1 MILTREGIRRMV
13 NVTGTG
19 VGGGS
24 SFDAG
29 QINEILGSYLTVE
42 NAKQQF
48 VSIDFFKRLFQA
60 HGTDENDDPVDVDPN
75 DTESTITD
83 IEAMFGFWTNQ
94 YLSALGNGGGGGTGG
109 ATALTDLVDV
119 ALNNPTNGQAL
130 VYNATTGKWTNQ
142 TIGGG
147 ADMATVWQALAAG
160 TNEQINASHLTNAL
174 SGYVTSQT
182 LAGYLPL
189 SGGAI
194 TGNLSV
200 GGTLA
205 VTGAATLSSS
215 VTAGSFIK
223 SGGTSSQFLKADGSV
238 DSNTYATQT
247 WVDDNYVSIA
257 FFSRLFK
264 AYNGN
269 TLVSPNNTTATIDNI
284 KAMFGFWTNQY
295 LSALGNGGGGGT
307 GGATAL
313 TDLVDVAIASPTNG
327 QSLVYNSTTGK
338 WTNQT
343 ISGGGTDMATVWS
356 NLAAATNEQINA
368 SHLTNALSG
377 YATSSD
383 LTGYLPLSAGSSK
396 PLTGS
401 LFFSGNS
408 GISWGT
414 STGMLACA
422 PSSGWT
428 GISSTQWG
436 VGATSYQGVIRTNN
450 NDILHYKSGTT
461 YKVWDESNLDISG
474 YLPLSAGS
482 TKALTGNLYFYG
494 GAGSTTEYGMIVRT
508 NRNVSTG
515 GGWAFT
521 PIIVKGDGNNDIFN
535 LGLFG
540 SADTFNYCYIGT
552 GAYNATNNLRIYSDG
567 VKWGTNT
574 IYHEGNF
581 STVASGL
588 FTSLTS
594 TNDTNLSVTIGGTTK
609 TITNLYALRL
619 KGVQVKEDTV
629 SYGDLNSLTGTSY
642 SIVTNYNLNSNW
654 QHAPSFT
661 GLSNYWGGAIVV
673 KGQDSSLMMQLFW
686 NAKHNESTTPTGKL
700 WFRARAS
707 YGWADDWKEIAFAD
721 GNIATA
727 TALATARTLWG
738 QSFDGTANVSGN
750 MTDVGTIT
758 GNGNITVTKTTTA
771 DTIISV
777 TNSNG
782 TVRLY
787 TSSNRGLYD
796 GTSGSTGWI
805 IATNGTNTWM
815 SRGNVGIGTT
825 TPSYK
830 LHVSGVSAAQSFRS
844 TVETGTAPM
853 VVASSTLVSN
863 LNADLL
869 DGKHSTD
876 FASASD
882 VTTLQ
887 GYFDSSGAAK
897 KAVQLK
903 TSRTLWGQ
911 SFDGTGNVTGA
922 MTSVGSI
929 TCTNNSSISNAT
941 GSGGSLYIGRSD
953 DAGWVKMSDM
963 CSRQGDS
970 YWKIKSNGD
979 ATFGNVYSNGAVT
992 ALSDARHKT
1001 IVGDVD
1007 LTVEQIAAMP
1017 AIRYRWNDRRDNGLY
1032 VGSIAQD
1039 WQTILPE
1046 VVMTSDDEQRTLS
1059 LSYGVAA
1066 LIASIT
1072 TARKVV
1078 NHEER
1083 IAQLERENQELKN
1096 ELNKIKAA

>member
-1 MILTREGIRRMV
+1 MITITREGIQRM
-13 NVTGTG
+13 T
-19 VGGGS
+19 VGKGSLSAGGS
-24 SFDAG
+24 GAG
-29 QINEILGSYLTVE
+29 GSNDVANMLAGYMTIE
-42 NAKQQF
+42 QAQQQF

-60 HGTDENDDPVDVDPN
+60 HGTDENDDPIDVDPN
-75 DTESTITD
+75 DTETTITD
-83 IEAMFGFWTNQ
+83 IEAMFGFWTEQ

-119 ALNNPTNGQAL
+119 AVSSPTNGQAL
-130 VYNATTGKWTNQ
+130 VYN
-142 TIGGG
+142 
-147 ADMATVWQALAAG
+147 
-160 TNEQINASHLTNAL
+160 
-174 SGYVTSQT
+174 
-182 LAGYLPL
+182 
-189 SGGAI
+189 
-194 TGNLSV
+194 
-200 GGTLA
+200 
-205 VTGAATLSSS
+205 
-215 VTAGSFIK
+215 
-223 SGGTSSQFLKADGSV
+223 
-238 DSNTYATQT
+238 
-247 WVDDNYVSIA
+247 
-257 FFSRLFK
+257 
-264 AYNGN
+264 
-269 TLVSPNNTTATIDNI
+269 
-284 KAMFGFWTNQY
+284 
-295 LSALGNGGGGGT
+295 
-307 GGATAL
+307 
-313 TDLVDVAIASPTNG
+313 
-327 QSLVYNSTTGK
+327 STTGK
-338 WTNQT
+338 WVNQT

-383 LTGYLPLSAGSSK
+383 LTGYLPLSGGTMQVGTNAYQTTK
-396 PLTGS
+396 
-401 LFFSGNS
+401 
-408 GISWGT
+408 GINFGT
-414 STGMLACA
+414 S
-422 PSSGWT
+422 SH
-428 GISSTQWG
+428 I
-436 VGATSYQGVIRTNN
+436 GATASTLGLYCTGGIYLRPNVTLDASSSNGIVLTSTSLTYNGN
-450 NDILHYKSGTT
+450 TIYHSG
-461 YKVWDESNLDISG
+461 NLDISG

-482 TKALTGNLYFYG
+482 TKALTGSLYFYG
-494 GAGSTTEYGMIVRT
+494 GASSTTEYGMIVRT

-552 GAYNATNNLRIYSDG
+552 GDYNATNNLRIYSDG

-887 GYFDSSGAAK
+887 GYFDSSGAAN

-911 SFDGTGNVTGA
+911 SFDGTDNVTGA

-929 TCTNNSSISNAT
+929 TLTNNSRISNAT

-953 DAGWVKMSDM
+953 DAGWVKISDM

-979 ATFGNVYSNGAVT
+979 ATFGNMLSNGYVT
-992 ALSDARHKT
+992 ALSDARYKT
-1001 IVGDVD
+1001 IVGDID
-1007 LTVEQIAAMP
+1007 ITVEQIASLP
-1017 AIRYRWNDRRDNGLY
+1017 TILYKRNDLHDDTIFA
-1032 VGSIAQD
+1032 GSIAQE
-1039 WQTILPE
+1039 WQKVLPQ
-1046 VVMTSDDEQRTLS
+1046 VVMTSNDYLGTLS
-1059 LSYGVAA
+1059 IAHGVG
-1066 LIASIT
+1066 ASIFVIV

-1078 NHEER
+1078 NLEKRIER
-1083 IAQLERENQELKN
+1083 LEKRVNIEQ
-1096 ELNKIKAA
+1096 NKTE

>member
-1 MILTREGIRRMV
+1 MEILTREKIRRMV

-29 QINEILGSYLTVE
+29 QINEMLGSYLTVE

-75 DTESTITD
+75 DTETTITD
-83 IEAMFGFWTNQ
+83 IEAMFGFWTEQ

-119 ALNNPTNGQAL
+119 AVSNPTNGQAL
-130 VYNATTGKWTNQ
+130 VYNSTTGKWTNQ
-142 TIGGG
+142 TISGGG
-147 ADMATVWQALAAG
+147 TDMPTVWANLAAA

-205 VTGAATLSSS
+205 VTGAATFSSS
-215 VTAGSFIK
+215 ITAGSFIK

-247 WVDDNYVSIA
+247 WVGENYISIA
-257 FFSRLFK
+257 FFNRLFK

-284 KAMFGFWTNQY
+284 KAMFGFWTEQY
-295 LSALGNGGGGGT
+295 LSALGRGSGGT
-307 GGATAL
+307 GGSTAL
-313 TDLVDVAIASPTNG
+313 TDLVDVSIASPTNG
-327 QSLVYNSTTGK
+327 QALVYNSTTGK

-343 ISGGGTDMATVWS
+343 ISGGGVDMAAVWS
-356 NLAAATNEQINA
+356 ALNAATNEQINA

-383 LTGYLPLSAGSSK
+383 LTGYLPL
-396 PLTGS
+396 T
-401 LFFSGNS
+401 
-408 GISWGT
+408 
-414 STGMLACA
+414 
-422 PSSGWT
+422 
-428 GISSTQWG
+428 
-436 VGATSYQGVIRTNN
+436 
-450 NDILHYKSGTT
+450 
-461 YKVWDESNLDISG
+461 
-474 YLPLSAGS
+474 AGS

-494 GAGSTTEYGMIVRT
+494 GASSTTDYGMIVRT
-508 NRNVSTG
+508 NRNVSTS
-515 GGWAFT
+515 GGWALN
-521 PIIVKGDGNNDIFN
+521 PIIVNGDGNNKIFN

-540 SADTFNYCYIGT
+540 VAAAFSYCYIGT

-581 STVASGL
+581 STVAGGL

-609 TITNLYALRL
+609 TLTDVYAYQAKNVRPFSMAA
-619 KGVQVKEDTV
+619 GDDYDT
-629 SYGDLNSLTGTSY
+629 
-642 SIVTNYNLNSNW
+642 
-654 QHAPSFT
+654 
-661 GLSNYWGGAIVV
+661 LSNYTLTRGCFVAMNY
-673 KGQDSSLMMQLFW
+673 SSLTTNDVTLDDLGTYDTLVSFGYNLRTIQFKG
-686 NAKHNESTTPTGKL
+686 NAYGTMRLKYRRVYQPSTGVYALSP
-700 WFRARAS
+700 
-707 YGWADDWKEIAFAD
+707 WKEIAFAD

-738 QSFDGTANVSGN
+738 QSFDGSANVSGN

-830 LHVSGVSAAQSFRS
+830 LHVNGQAAAQTFRS

-853 VVASSTLVSN
+853 VVASSTLVTN

-887 GYFDSSGAAK
+887 GYFDSSGSALT
-897 KAVQLK
+897 AVQLK

-911 SFDGTGNVTGA
+911 NFNGTANVTGD

-929 TCTNNSSISNAT
+929 TLTNNSRISNAT
-941 GSGGSLYIGRSD
+941 GSSGSLYIGRAD
-953 DAGWVKMSDM
+953 DAGWVKISDM

-979 ATFGNVYSNGAVT
+979 GTFANVYSNGTLTCLAESST
-992 ALSDARHKT
+992 SDARKKT
-1001 IVGDVD
+1001 IVGQVD
-1007 LTVEQIAAMP
+1007 LSVE
-1017 AIRYRWNDRRDNGLY
+1017 
-1032 VGSIAQD
+1032 SIAKMPTVKFLWKHIPDKTVQVGTLAQS
-1039 WQTILPE
+1039 WQNVLPE
-1046 VVMTSDDEQRTLS
+1046 AVTENDGVLGFQ
-1059 LSYGVAA
+1059 YGVAA
-1066 LIASIT
+1066 LLSAIV

-1078 NHEER
+1078 DHERR
-1083 IAQLERENQELKN
+1083 IAQLEKENMELRN
-1096 ELNKIKAA
+1096 ELNRIKAA

>member
-29 QINEILGSYLTVE
+29 QINEMLGSYLTVE

-48 VSIDFFKRLFQA
+48 VSIEFFKRLFQA
-60 HGTDENDDPVDVDPN
+60 HGVDDNNDPTDVDPN
-75 DTESTITD
+75 DTETTITD

-119 ALNNPTNGQAL
+119 ALSNPTNGQAL

-142 TIGGG
+142 TISGGG
-147 ADMATVWQALAAG
+147 TDMATVWSALSAG

-174 SGYVTSQT
+174 SGYAQTSA
-182 LAGYLPL
+182 LANYLPIA
-189 SGGAI
+189 GGTL

-200 GGTLA
+200 GGTIA

-215 VTAGSFIK
+215 ITAGSFIK
-223 SGGTSSQFLKADGSV
+223 SGGTASQFLKADGSV

-264 AYNGN
+264 AYNGT
-269 TLVSPNNTTATIDNI
+269 TLVSPNNTTATINNI
-284 KAMFGFWTNQY
+284 KAMFGFWTEQY

-307 GGATAL
+307 GGSTAL
-313 TDLVDVAIASPTNG
+313 SDLVDVALSNPTNG
-327 QSLVYNSTTGK
+327 QALVYNATTGK
-338 WTNQT
+338 WMNQT

-383 LTGYLPLSAGSSK
+383 LTGYLPLSAGNSH
-396 PLTGS
+396 PLTGT
-401 LFFSGNS
+401 LYFNGNS

-422 PSSGWT
+422 PTSGWT
-428 GISSTQWG
+428 GISSSQWG
-436 VGATSYQGVIRTNN
+436 VGATTYQGVIRTNN
-450 NDILHYKSGTT
+450 NDILHYKAGTT
-461 YKVWDESNLDISG
+461 YKIWDESNLDI
-474 YLPLSAGS
+474 
-482 TKALTGNLYFYG
+482 
-494 GAGSTTEYGMIVRT
+494 
-508 NRNVSTG
+508 
-515 GGWAFT
+515 
-521 PIIVKGDGNNDIFN
+521 
-535 LGLFG
+535 
-540 SADTFNYCYIGT
+540 
-552 GAYNATNNLRIYSDG
+552 
-567 VKWGTNT
+567 
-574 IYHEGNF
+574 
-581 STVASGL
+581 SGL

-619 KGVQVKEDTV
+619 KGVRVTADTL

-642 SIVTNYNLNSNW
+642 SIVTNYDTNNNW

-661 GLSNYWGGAIVV
+661 GLSNYWGGAVV
-673 KGQDSSLMMQLFW
+673 IKGQDSNLMMQLFW

-700 WFRARAS
+700 WFRARTTG
-707 YGWADDWKEIAFAD
+707 GWADDWKEIAFAD

-738 QSFDGTANVSGN
+738 QSFDGTTNVSGN
-750 MTDVGTIT
+750 MTDVGTIAAT
-758 GNGNITVTKTTTA
+758 GDNTITHSGTTA
-771 DTIISV
+771 SRFIAQNEVGQVELMVASV
-777 TNSNG
+777 NWGVYSRTNSN
-782 TVRLY
+782 
-787 TSSNRGLYD
+787 
-796 GTSGSTGWI
+796 WI
-805 IATNGTNTWM
+805 IATNGTNTFL
-815 SRGNVGIGTT
+815 SIGNVGIGTT
-825 TPSYK
+825 SPSYK
-830 LHVSGVSAAQSFRS
+830 LHVNGQAAATTLRS
-844 TVETGTAPM
+844 TVANGTAPL
-853 VVASSTLVSN
+853 VVASSTLVTN

-887 GYFDSSGAAK
+887 GYFDSSGAALT
-897 KAVQLK
+897 AVQLK
-903 TSRTLWGQ
+903 TTRTIWGQ
-911 SFDGTGNVTGA
+911 NFNGTANVTGD
-922 MTSVGSI
+922 MSSVGSI
-929 TCTNNSSISNAT
+929 TLTNNSRISNST
-941 GSGGSLYIGRSD
+941 GSGGSLYIGRAD

-970 YWKIKSNGD
+970 KWKIKSNGD
-979 ATFGNVYSNGAVT
+979 ATFSNMLSNGYVT
-992 ALSDARHKT
+992 ALSDARYKT
-1001 IVGDVD
+1001 IVGDINITVD
-1007 LTVEQIAAMP
+1007 QIAALP
-1017 AIRYRWNDRRDNGLY
+1017 TILYKRNDRHDDTIFA
-1032 VGSIAQD
+1032 GSIAQE
-1039 WQTILPE
+1039 WQKVLPQ
-1046 VVMTSDDEQRTLS
+1046 VVMTSNDYLGTLS
-1059 LSYGVAA
+1059 IAHGVG
-1066 LIASIT
+1066 ASIFVIV

-1078 NHEER
+1078 NLEKRIER
-1083 IAQLERENQELKN
+1083 LEKASNIEP
-1096 ELNKIKAA
+1096 NKME

>member
-1 MILTREGIRRMV
+1 MEILTREKIRRMV

-19 VGGGS
+19 VGGS
-24 SFDAG
+24 ILDAG
-29 QINEILGSYLTVE
+29 QINEMLGSYLTVE

-60 HGTDENDDPVDVDPN
+60 HGPGENEGDPDVDVNPN
-75 DTESTITD
+75 DMESTITD
-83 IEAMFGFWTNQ
+83 IEAMFGFWTEQ

-119 ALNNPTNGQAL
+119 AIASPTNGQAL
-130 VYNATTGKWTNQ
+130 VYNSTTGKWTNQ
-142 TIGGG
+142 TISGGG
-147 ADMATVWQALAAG
+147 TDMATVWSNLAAA

-215 VTAGSFIK
+215 ITAGSFIK

-264 AYNGN
+264 AYNGT

-284 KAMFGFWTNQY
+284 KAMFGFWTEQY

-313 TDLVDVAIASPTNG
+313 TDLVDVAVSSPTNG
-327 QSLVYNSTTGK
+327 QALVYNATTGK
-338 WTNQT
+338 WINQT
-343 ISGGGTDMATVWS
+343 ISGGGTDMATVWT
-356 NLAAATNEQINA
+356 NLAAATNEQINV
-368 SHLTNALSG
+368 SHLANALSG

-383 LTGYLPLSAGSSK
+383 LTGYLPLTAGSSK
-396 PLTGS
+396 PLTGR
-401 LFFSGNS
+401 L
-408 GISWGT
+408 
-414 STGMLACA
+414 
-422 PSSGWT
+422 
-428 GISSTQWG
+428 
-436 VGATSYQGVIRTNN
+436 
-450 NDILHYKSGTT
+450 
-461 YKVWDESNLDISG
+461 
-474 YLPLSAGS
+474 YL
-482 TKALTGNLYFYG
+482 YG
-494 GAGSTTEYGMIVRT
+494 GPSSTTEYGITIRT
-508 NRNVSTG
+508 NRDVATS
-515 GGWAFT
+515 GGWSFKSLT
-521 PIIVKGDGNNDIFN
+521 VKGNNNADIFN
-535 LGLFG
+535 VGMYGVSSSFRY
-540 SADTFNYCYIGT
+540 AYIGT
-552 GAYNATNNLRIYSDG
+552 GGYDADNNLRIYSDG

-574 IYHEGNF
+574 IYHAGN
-581 STVASGL
+581 VGEL
-588 FTSLTS
+588 FTALTS
-594 TNDTNLSVTIGGTTK
+594 SNTTNLTVTIGGTTK
-609 TITNLYALRL
+609 SVTDMVARGIAQTTLA
-619 KGVQVKEDTV
+619 DD
-629 SYGDLNSLTGTSY
+629 GDLATFIDSNRLIYTAKGGGNTVQDKPSNVNAFGVMSFKTAVGYYGQILLTSAG
-642 SIVTNYNLNSNW
+642 
-654 QHAPSFT
+654 
-661 GLSNYWGGAIVV
+661 
-673 KGQDSSLMMQLFW
+673 DLF
-686 NAKHNESTTPTGKL
+686 
-700 WFRARAS
+700 FRAS
-707 YGWADDWKEIAFAD
+707 NVFSGGWKKVLDTD
-721 GNIATA
+721 GTAATA

-738 QSFDGTANVSGN
+738 QPFAGTDNVSGN

-825 TPSYK
+825 TPEYK
-830 LHVSGVSAAQSFRS
+830 LHVSGVAAAQSFRS

-853 VVASSTLVSN
+853 VVASSTLVTN

-876 FASASD
+876 FAAAAD
-882 VTTLQ
+882 MTTLQ
-887 GYFDSSGAAK
+887 GYFDASGNARNALRLTT
-897 KAVQLK
+897 VSK
-903 TSRTLWGQ
+903 TAWGQ
-911 SFDGTGNVTGA
+911 TYWTANGVPTNISGD

-929 TCTNNSSISNAT
+929 TLTNNSRISNAT

-979 ATFGNVYSNGAVT
+979 GTFANVYSNGDVSGM
-992 ALSDARHKT
+992 SDARKKT
-1001 IVGDVD
+1001 IIEHLTLDVRRIAEMPIVRFLWKDRSDNSLQVGTLAQSWLSLLPEIVTHSNDDVYGVKYGVGAMCIGVSNSREIVGLINNVVD
-1007 LTVEQIAAMP
+1007 LKHRIELLEKGNRELM
-1017 AIRYRWNDRRDNGLY
+1017 NENRDLR
-1032 VGSIAQD
+1032 
-1039 WQTILPE
+1039 
-1046 VVMTSDDEQRTLS
+1046 DE
-1059 LSYGVAA
+1059 
-1066 LIASIT
+1066 
-1072 TARKVV
+1072 
-1078 NHEER
+1078 
-1083 IAQLERENQELKN
+1083 LE
-1096 ELNKIKAA
+1096 KIKKYRYGA

>member
-1 MILTREGIRRMV
+1 MV
-13 NVTGTG
+13 NVPGTG

-29 QINEILGSYLTVE
+29 QINEMLGSYLTVE

-60 HGTDENDDPVDVDPN
+60 HGVDDNNDPTDIDPN
-75 DTESTITD
+75 DTETTITN
-83 IEAMFGFWTNQ
+83 IEAMFGFWTEQ

-109 ATALTDLVDV
+109 STALSDLVDV

-142 TIGGG
+142 TISGGG
-147 ADMATVWQALAAG
+147 TDMATVWSALAAG
-160 TNEQINASHLTNAL
+160 TNEQINASHLANAL
-174 SGYVTSQT
+174 SGYAQTSA
-182 LAGYLPL
+182 LANYLPIA
-189 SGGAI
+189 GGTV

-215 VTAGSFIK
+215 ITAGSFVK
-223 SGGTSSQFLKADGSV
+223 SGGTASQFLKADGSV
-238 DSNTYATQT
+238 DNNTYATQT

-264 AYNGN
+264 AYNGT

-284 KAMFGFWTNQY
+284 KAMFGFWTEQY
-295 LSALGNGGGGGT
+295 LSCLGHGSGGGGGSV
-307 GGATAL
+307 TAL
-313 TDLVDVAIASPTNG
+313 SDLVDVLLTSPTNG
-327 QSLVYNSTTGK
+327 QALVYNGTK

-343 ISGGGTDMATVWS
+343 IGGGGVDMAAVWS
-356 NLAAATNEQINA
+356 ALNAATNEQINA
-368 SHLTNALSG
+368 SHLSNALSG
-377 YATSSD
+377 YATTSD
-383 LTGYLPLSAGSSK
+383 LNGYLPLSAG
-396 PLTGS
+396 
-401 LFFSGNS
+401 NS
-408 GISWGT
+408 H
-414 STGMLACA
+414 
-422 PSSGWT
+422 P
-428 GISSTQWG
+428 
-436 VGATSYQGVIRTNN
+436 
-450 NDILHYKSGTT
+450 
-461 YKVWDESNLDISG
+461 
-474 YLPLSAGS
+474 
-482 TKALTGNLYFYG
+482 LTGNLYFYG
-494 GAGSTTEYGMIVRT
+494 GASSTTDYGMIVRT
-508 NRNVSTG
+508 NRNVSTSD
-515 GGWAFT
+515 GWALQ
-521 PIIVKGDGNNDIFN
+521 PITVNGDGNNKIFN

-540 SADTFNYCYIGT
+540 VADAFSYCYIGT

-581 STVASGL
+581 SAVAGGL

-609 TITNLYALRL
+609 SVADLYAYQSKNVRPRSMVSGDDYDTLSGYTISRGSFVAVNYNNLSASDVTLDDLGTYDTLVSFGYNLRTIQFKGNAYGTMRL
-619 KGVQVKEDTV
+619 KYRRVYQPSTGVFAF
-629 SYGDLNSLTGTSY
+629 S
-642 SIVTNYNLNSNW
+642 
-654 QHAPSFT
+654 P
-661 GLSNYWGGAIVV
+661 
-673 KGQDSSLMMQLFW
+673 
-686 NAKHNESTTPTGKL
+686 
-700 WFRARAS
+700 
-707 YGWADDWKEIAFAD
+707 WKEIAFAD

-787 TSSNRGLYD
+787 TSANRGLYD

-825 TPSYK
+825 TPEYK
-830 LHVSGVSAAQSFRS
+830 LHVSGVAAAQSFRS

-853 VVASSTLVSN
+853 VVASSTLVTN
-863 LNADLL
+863 LNADRL

-876 FASASD
+876 FAAASD
-882 VTTLQ
+882 MTTLQ
-887 GYFDSSGAAK
+887 GYFDASGNARNALRLTT
-897 KAVQLK
+897 VSK
-903 TSRTLWGQ
+903 TAWGQ
-911 SFDGTGNVTGA
+911 TYWTANGVPTNISGD
-922 MTSVGSI
+922 MSSVGSI
-929 TCTNNSSISNAT
+929 TCTNNSRISNAT

-979 ATFGNVYSNGAVT
+979 ATFGNMLSNGYVT
-992 ALSDARHKT
+992 ALSDARYKT
-1001 IVGDVD
+1001 IVGDID
-1007 LTVEQIAAMP
+1007 ITVEQIAALP
-1017 AIRYRWNDRRDNGLY
+1017 TILYKRNDRHDDTIFA
-1032 VGSIAQD
+1032 GSIAQE
-1039 WQTILPE
+1039 WQKVLPQ
-1046 VVMTSDDEQRTLS
+1046 VVMTSNDYLGTLS
-1059 LSYGVAA
+1059 IAHGVG
-1066 LIASIT
+1066 ASIFVIV

-1078 NHEER
+1078 NLEKRIER
-1083 IAQLERENQELKN
+1083 LEKASNIEP
-1096 ELNKIKAA
+1096 NKME

>member
-1 MILTREGIRRMV
+1 MV
-13 NVTGTG
+13 NVPGTG

-24 SFDAG
+24 NFDAG
-29 QINEILGSYLTVE
+29 QINEMLGSYLTVE

-48 VSIDFFKRLFQA
+48 VSIEFFKRLFQA
-60 HGTDENDDPVDVDPN
+60 HGVDDNNDPTDVDPN
-75 DTESTITD
+75 DTETTITD

-109 ATALTDLVDV
+109 STALSDLVDV
-119 ALNNPTNGQAL
+119 ALSNPTNGQAL

-142 TIGGG
+142 TISGGG
-147 ADMATVWQALAAG
+147 TDMATVWSNLAAA

-215 VTAGSFIK
+215 ITAGSFVK
-223 SGGTSSQFLKADGSV
+223 SGGTASQFLKADGSV

-264 AYNGN
+264 AYNGT

-284 KAMFGFWTNQY
+284 KAMFGFWTEQY
-295 LSALGNGGGGGT
+295 LSALGRGSGGT
-307 GGATAL
+307 GGSTAL
-313 TDLVDVAIASPTNG
+313 SDLVDVALSNPTNG
-327 QSLVYNSTTGK
+327 QALVYNSTTGK

-343 ISGGGTDMATVWS
+343 IGGGGVDMAAVWS
-356 NLAAATNEQINA
+356 ALNDATSEQINA

-383 LTGYLPLSAGSSK
+383 LTGYLPL
-396 PLTGS
+396 T
-401 LFFSGNS
+401 
-408 GISWGT
+408 
-414 STGMLACA
+414 
-422 PSSGWT
+422 
-428 GISSTQWG
+428 
-436 VGATSYQGVIRTNN
+436 
-450 NDILHYKSGTT
+450 
-461 YKVWDESNLDISG
+461 
-474 YLPLSAGS
+474 AGS

-494 GAGSTTEYGMIVRT
+494 GASSTTDYGMIVRT
-508 NRNVSTG
+508 NRNVSTS
-515 GGWAFT
+515 GGWALQ
-521 PIIVKGDGNNDIFN
+521 PITVNGDGNNKIFN

-540 SADTFNYCYIGT
+540 VADAFSYCYIGT

-581 STVASGL
+581 SAVAGGL

-594 TNDTNLSVTIGGTTK
+594 TNGTNLSVTIGGTTK
-609 TITNLYALRL
+609 SVADLYAYQSKNVRPRSMAA
-619 KGVQVKEDTV
+619 GDDYDT
-629 SYGDLNSLTGTSY
+629 
-642 SIVTNYNLNSNW
+642 
-654 QHAPSFT
+654 
-661 GLSNYWGGAIVV
+661 LSNYTLTRGCFVAMNYNNLTTNDVTLDDLGTYDTLVSFGYNLRTIQF
-673 KGQDSSLMMQLFW
+673 KG
-686 NAKHNESTTPTGKL
+686 NAYGTMRLKYRRVYQPSTGVYALSP
-700 WFRARAS
+700 
-707 YGWADDWKEIAFAD
+707 WKEIAFAD

-738 QSFDGTANVSGN
+738 QSFDGTDDVSGN

-782 TVRLY
+782 TVILY

-830 LHVSGVSAAQSFRS
+830 LHVSGVAAAQSFRS
-844 TVETGTAPM
+844 TVETGTAPL
-853 VVASSTLVSN
+853 VVASSTLVTN
-863 LNADLL
+863 LNADRL
-869 DGKHSTD
+869 DGYHASD
-876 FASASD
+876 FATASD

-887 GYFDSSGAAK
+887 GYFDSSGAALT
-897 KAVQLK
+897 AVQLK
-903 TSRTLWGQ
+903 TARTLWGQ
-911 SFDGTGNVTGA
+911 SFDGTSNVTGD

-929 TCTNNSSISNAT
+929 TLNNNSRISNAT
-941 GSGGSLYIGRSD
+941 GSGGSLYIGRAD

-979 ATFGNVYSNGAVT
+979 ATFGNMLSNGYVT
-992 ALSDARHKT
+992 ALSDARYKT
-1001 IVGDVD
+1001 IVGDINI
-1007 LTVEQIAAMP
+1007 TVEQIASLP
-1017 AIRYRWNDRRDNGLY
+1017 TILYKRNDRHDDTIFA
-1032 VGSIAQD
+1032 GSIAQE
-1039 WQTILPE
+1039 WQKVLPQ
-1046 VVMTSDDEQRTLS
+1046 VVMTSNDYLGTLS
-1059 LSYGVAA
+1059 IAHGVG
-1066 LIASIT
+1066 ASIFVIV

-1078 NHEER
+1078 NLEKRIER
-1083 IAQLERENQELKN
+1083 LEKASNIEP
-1096 ELNKIKAA
+1096 NKME

>member
-1 MILTREGIRRMV
+1 MEILTREKIRRMV

-29 QINEILGSYLTVE
+29 QINEMLGSYLTVE

-75 DTESTITD
+75 DTETTITD
-83 IEAMFGFWTNQ
+83 IEAMFGFWTEQ
-94 YLSALGNGGGGGTGG
+94 YLSALGNGGGGTGG

-119 ALNNPTNGQAL
+119 AVSSPTNGQAL

-142 TIGGG
+142 TISGGG
-147 ADMATVWQALAAG
+147 TDMATVWANLAAA

-174 SGYVTSQT
+174 SGYAQTSA
-182 LAGYLPL
+182 LENYLPIA
-189 SGGAI
+189 GGTV

-215 VTAGSFIK
+215 ITAGSFIK

-238 DSNTYATQT
+238 DNNTYATQT
-247 WVDDNYVSIA
+247 WVGENYISIA

-284 KAMFGFWTNQY
+284 KAMFGFWTEQY

-313 TDLVDVAIASPTNG
+313 TDLVDVAVSSPTNG
-327 QSLVYNSTTGK
+327 QALVYNATTGK
-338 WTNQT
+338 WINQT
-343 ISGGGTDMATVWS
+343 ISGGGTDMATVWA
-356 NLAAATNEQINA
+356 NLAANTNEQINA

-383 LTGYLPLSAGSSK
+383 LTGYLPL
-396 PLTGS
+396 TG
-401 LFFSGNS
+401 
-408 GISWGT
+408 GT
-414 STGMLACA
+414 L
-422 PSSGWT
+422 
-428 GISSTQWG
+428 SSTAVG
-436 VGATSYQGVIRTNN
+436 VLKINKTNN
-450 NDILHYKSGTT
+450 FASLIGFYGNINSVADT
-461 YKVWDESNLDISG
+461 EMG
-474 YLPLSAGS
+474 YLGCRDVDTPC
-482 TKALTGNLYFYG
+482 F
-494 GAGSTTEYGMIVRT
+494 RT
-508 NRNVSTG
+508 TG
-515 GGWAFT
+515 GT
-521 PIIVKGDGNNDIFN
+521 YYK
-535 LGLFG
+535 LLH
-540 SADTFNYCYIGT
+540 T
-552 GAYNATNNLRIYSDG
+552 
-567 VKWGTNT
+567 
-574 IYHEGNF
+574 GNF
-581 STVASGL
+581 STEIGSGL

-609 TITNLYALRL
+609 SVIDMVARGIAQTTLAN
-619 KGVQVKEDTV
+619 D
-629 SYGDLNSLTGTSY
+629 GDLATFIDSNQLIYTAKEGGNTVQDKPSNVDAFGVMSFKTATGYYGQILLSAGG
-642 SIVTNYNLNSNW
+642 NL
-654 QHAPSFT
+654 F
-661 GLSNYWGGAIVV
+661 
-673 KGQDSSLMMQLFW
+673 
-686 NAKHNESTTPTGKL
+686 
-700 WFRARAS
+700 FRAS
-707 YGWADDWKEIAFAD
+707 NVFSGGWKMVLDTNGTA
-721 GNIATA
+721 ATA

-738 QSFDGTANVSGN
+738 QSFDGSANVSGN
-750 MTDVGTIT
+750 MTDVGTIDAT
-758 GNGNITVTKTTTA
+758 GDNTITHSGTTA
-771 DTIISV
+771 SRFIAKNGLGQVELMVASTNWGVYSR
-777 TNSNG
+777 TNSSWIIGTNG
-782 TVRLY
+782 TNTFMSVGNVGIANTSPTYNLHVGTTSTSGDVRAVVSNNNGSVGVY
-787 TSSNRGLYD
+787 SSSNRGLYD
-796 GTSGSTGWI
+796 FKSGSTGWI

-825 TPSYK
+825 SPSYL
-830 LHVSGVSAAQSFRS
+830 LHVNGQAAAQTFRS

-853 VVASSTLVSN
+853 VVASSTLVSS

-887 GYFDSSGAAK
+887 GYFDSSGAAN

-929 TCTNNSSISNAT
+929 TCTNNSRISNAT
-941 GSGGSLYIGRSD
+941 GSSGSLYIGRAD
-953 DAGWVKMSDM
+953 DAGWVKLSDM

-979 ATFGNVYSNGAVT
+979 ATFGNMLSNGYVT
-992 ALSDARHKT
+992 ALSDARYKT
-1001 IVGDVD
+1001 IVGDID
-1007 LTVEQIAAMP
+1007 ITVEQIASLP
-1017 AIRYRWNDRRDNGLY
+1017 TILYKRNDLHDDTIFA
-1032 VGSIAQD
+1032 GSIAQE
-1039 WQTILPE
+1039 WQKVLPQ
-1046 VVMTSDDEQRTLS
+1046 VVMTSNDYLGTLS
-1059 LSYGVAA
+1059 IAHGVG
-1066 LIASIT
+1066 ASIFVIV

-1078 NHEER
+1078 NLEKRIER
-1083 IAQLERENQELKN
+1083 LEKRVNIEQ
-1096 ELNKIKAA
+1096 NKTE

>member
-1 MILTREGIRRMV
+1 MKTITREGIQRMI
-13 NVTGTG
+13 
-19 VGGGS
+19 VGKGSLSAGGS
-24 SFDAG
+24 GAG
-29 QINEILGSYLTVE
+29 GSNDVANMLAGYMTIE
-42 NAKQQF
+42 QAQQQF

-75 DTESTITD
+75 DTETTITD
-83 IEAMFGFWTNQ
+83 IEAMFGFWTEQ

-119 ALNNPTNGQAL
+119 AIASPTNGQAL
-130 VYNATTGKWTNQ
+130 VYNSTTGKWTNQ
-142 TIGGG
+142 TISGGG
-147 ADMATVWQALAAG
+147 VDMAAVWSALNAA

-215 VTAGSFIK
+215 ITAGSFIK

-284 KAMFGFWTNQY
+284 KAMFGFWTEQY

-327 QSLVYNSTTGK
+327 QALVYNATTSK

-383 LTGYLPLSAGSSK
+383 LTGYLPLSGGTMQVGTNAYQTSK
-396 PLTGS
+396 GINFGTGS
-401 LFFSGNS
+401 HIGATASTLGLYCTG
-408 GISWGT
+408 GIYLRPNVTLGASSSNGIVLT
-414 STGMLACA
+414 STSLTYNGNTIYH
-422 PSSGWT
+422 SG
-428 GISSTQWG
+428 
-436 VGATSYQGVIRTNN
+436 
-450 NDILHYKSGTT
+450 
-461 YKVWDESNLDISG
+461 NLDISN
-474 YLPLSAGS
+474 YLPLTGGTLSS
-482 TKALTGNLYFYG
+482 TAVGVLKINKTNNYASLIGFYG
-494 GAGSTTEYGMIVRT
+494 KISDVENTEMGYIGCQAVDTPCFRT
-508 NRNVSTG
+508 TG
-515 GGWAFT
+515 GT
-521 PIIVKGDGNNDIFN
+521 YYN
-535 LGLFG
+535 LLH
-540 SADTFNYCYIGT
+540 T
-552 GAYNATNNLRIYSDG
+552 
-567 VKWGTNT
+567 
-574 IYHEGNF
+574 GNF
-581 STVASGL
+581 SSLVGSGL

-594 TNDTNLSVTIGGTTK
+594 SNTTNLSVTIGGTTK
-609 TITNLYALRL
+609 SITDLYAYQSKNVRPRPMAAGDDYDTLSDYTITRGSFVAVNNNNRTSSEVTLDDLGTYDTLVSFGYNLRTIQFKGNAYGTMRL
-619 KGVQVKEDTV
+619 KYRRVVQP
-629 SYGDLNSLTGTSY
+629 S
-642 SIVTNYNLNSNW
+642 SNVF
-654 QHAPSFT
+654 AFS
-661 GLSNYWGGAIVV
+661 
-673 KGQDSSLMMQLFW
+673 
-686 NAKHNESTTPTGKL
+686 
-700 WFRARAS
+700 
-707 YGWADDWKEIAFAD
+707 DWREIAFAD

-738 QSFDGTANVSGN
+738 QSFNGTANVSGN

-787 TSSNRGLYD
+787 TSTDRGLYD

-887 GYFDSSGAAK
+887 GYFDSSGAAN

-903 TSRTLWGQ
+903 TARTLWGQ

-929 TCTNNSSISNAT
+929 TCTNNSRISNAT

-953 DAGWVKMSDM
+953 DAGWVKISDM

-979 ATFGNVYSNGAVT
+979 GTFANVYSNGAVT

-1001 IVGDVD
+1001 IVGDID

-1046 VVMTSDDEQRTLS
+1046 VVMTSDDKQRTLS

-1083 IAQLERENQELKN
+1083 IAQLEKENMELRN
-1096 ELNKIKAA
+1096 ELNRIKAA